1 MKRTLTLFAA
11 ILLLAAGA
19 AAQKLSYQAVVRND
33 ANELVAETTVQVS
46 VTVLNASNAVQ
57 YAETHAN
64 VQTNRNG
71 LLSLMIGEGT
81 PTGSAT
87 LADVVWADASVR
99 TVITLPNST
108 TITSVTPVN
117 SVPYALYADNVSPNM
132 VSEAIANYIA
142 NHDIGGEDNVQ
153 ADWNVTDPNSDAYIQ
168 HKPTIPTVPTN
179 VSAFNNDA
187 NYVTQTQLNAAN
199 YITAADVPAQVNADW
214 NATSGTAVILNK
226 PDLATVATTGSYNDL
241 SDKPTIPTVPEDV
254 SAFNN
259 DANYVTQTQLNA
271 ANYITAT
278 DVPTQVNADWNATS
292 GAAEI
297 LNKPNLA
304 TVATTGNYNDLT
316 DRPTIPTVPADV
328 SAFNNDANY
337 VTQTQLNAANYIT
350 AADVP
355 AQVNADWNATSGT
368 AEILNKPDLATVA
381 TTGSYNDLSD
391 KPTIPTVPEDVS
403 AFNNDAGYITAADI
417 PAEVDPTV
425 PAWAKAETKPTY
437 DYAEIENTPE
447 IPTEL
452 SDLTNDVGYL
462 TNSGCDTVQFCDL
475 LQIIAEQRALIDS
488 LSECVSSQQSFINK
502 FPYASDGKPCPG
514 NETVTDVDGNVYN
527 TVKIGTQCWMKEN
540 MKSTKKADGTPL
552 TLNSTFF
559 YPNNDVN
566 NVDTYGYLYV
576 WSVASTTQTS
586 TIGICPNGWHLP
598 TAAEWGTLSYY
609 VGSYEVYYCAG
620 PAPGKA
626 LASNTGWDYSSTI
639 CSVGCDDMGV
649 NNSTG
654 FSAYPAG
661 GYTTNSHQY
670 FGFGQTATFWQND
683 KVKDTGAGANVWV
696 PASRSISY
704 EQSGALVVG
713 YASSGITQACS
724 VRCLRN

>member
-168 HKPTIPTVPTN
+168 HKPTIPTVP
-179 VSAFNNDA
+179 
-187 NYVTQTQLNAAN
+187 
-199 YITAADVPAQVNADW
+199 
-214 NATSGTAVILNK
+214 
-226 PDLATVATTGSYNDL
+226 
-241 SDKPTIPTVPEDV
+241 
-254 SAFNN
+254 
-259 DANYVTQTQLNA
+259 
-271 ANYITAT
+271 
-278 DVPTQVNADWNATS
+278 
-292 GAAEI
+292 
-297 LNKPNLA
+297 
-304 TVATTGNYNDLT
+304 
-316 DRPTIPTVPADV
+316 ADV

-337 VTQTQLNAANYIT
+337 VTQPQLNAANYIT

-355 AQVNADWNATSGT
+355 EQINADWNATSGT

-403 AFNNDAGYITAADI
+403 VFNNDAGYITAADI